1 MTDMLMEK
9 LAMSLAGHDK
19 GHVYAVVKEEE
30 GWVYLADG
38 RGRTLEKP
46 KRKNVRHVQMILH
59 LPEEIGNLLGCA
71 ERDSDLVHVLR
82 LYQQKER

>member
-1 MTDMLMEK
+1 MLMDK
-9 LAMSLAGHDK
+9 LAMSLAGHDR
-19 GHVYAVVKEEE
+19 GHVFVVVKEEE

-46 KRKNVRHVQMILH
+46 KRKNARHVQMIRH
-59 LPEEIGNLLGCA
+59 LPDEIGNLLGCA
-71 ERDSDLVHVLR
+71 AHDSDLVHVLR